1 MWTAWHSYSG
11 ETVAK
16 SSDTFCISGHCES
29 QYLFTFIGDVNQI
42 VKKCVTYVHRCFQA
56 GL

>member
-42 VKKCVTYVHRCFQA
+42 VKKCV
-56 GL
+56 